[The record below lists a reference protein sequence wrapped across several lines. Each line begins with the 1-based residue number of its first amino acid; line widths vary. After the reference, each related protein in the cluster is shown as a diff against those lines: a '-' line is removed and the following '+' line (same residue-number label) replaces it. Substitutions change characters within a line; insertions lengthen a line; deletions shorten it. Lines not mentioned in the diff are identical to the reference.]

1 MNSYHVFLLLAA
13 PDVHVKSEHA
23 ILVSY
28 RYDGDVLVDVVF
40 HLDHRLR
47 RLREAGDVGKG
58 QVVIDLLFNGNAGA
72 GVIFRADELWI
83 DGDAATTGKEPLHA
97 VAESRIE
104 RFAQDGV

>member
-28 RYDGDVLVDVVF
+28 RYDGDVLVDVVS

-47 RLREAGDVGKG
+47 RLGEAGDVGKG
-58 QVVIDLLFNGNAGA
+58 QVVVDLLFNGDAGA
-72 GVIFRADELWI
+72 GVIFRADELRI
-83 DGDAATTGKEPLHA
+83 DSDAAAAGEEPLHA
-97 VAESRIE
+97 VAEGRVQGL
-104 RFAQDGV
+104 AQDGV